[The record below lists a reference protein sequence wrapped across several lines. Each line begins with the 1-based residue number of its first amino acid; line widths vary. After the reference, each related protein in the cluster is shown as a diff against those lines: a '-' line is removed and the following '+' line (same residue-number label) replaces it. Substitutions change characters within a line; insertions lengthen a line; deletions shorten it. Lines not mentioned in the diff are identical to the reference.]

1 MGEEK
6 LNEKELEELAKY
18 VFKDI
23 RIIDKCR
30 SDSYKHRVKEDICKL
45 DDPVNRVRRYQEI
58 MGVDYK
64 HKKPDAERWSI
75 ALDSYK
81 RYPCFCGDK
90 YVITSNYLRYENKK
104 NKISINITADVLT
117 GPSEIISPVEN
128 LLSKEKELK
137 EALDKFC
144 KVAYT
149 IGNVCP
155 VMKNGYDGD
164 DTCWHKLKAF
174 IEHGKEYTGF
184 EDAGWTQ
191 CVSKREYKDIFA
203 VFPEKLKGEVLVERL
218 MLTDYYKGDYKLII
232 DSKPAVSAANVDE
245 YINFL
250 RLVTTLI
257 VKRGIRIYYKNKLPE
272 DLDLNETAE
281 NLISGLQKPACN

>member
-1 MGEEK
+1 MSEE
-6 LNEKELEELAKY
+6 ELEELAKY

-30 SDSYKHRVKEDICKL
+30 SDSYKHRVKEDIRKS
-45 DDPVNRVRRYQEI
+45 DDPVDSVRTYQKI

-64 HKKPDAERWSI
+64 HIKPDAERWSI

-81 RYPCFCGDK
+81 RYPCFCGDE
-90 YVITSNYLRYENKK
+90 YVISSNYLRYENKI
-104 NKISINITADVLT
+104 NINITADVLT

-128 LLSKEKELK
+128 LLSKEKNLK
-137 EALDKFC
+137 EALDEFC
-144 KVAYT
+144 RVAYT

-174 IEHGKEYTGF
+174 IELGKEYTGF

-191 CVSKREYKDIFA
+191 NVSKRKYKDIFA
-203 VFPEKLKGEVLVERL
+203 VFPEKLKGEELVERL
-218 MLTDYYKGDYKLII
+218 MLTDYYDDNYNLII
-232 DSKPAVSAANVDE
+232 NETPQEHIAKGVDK

-250 RLVTTLI
+250 SLVTTLI

>member
-1 MGEEK
+1 MSEEK
-6 LNEKELEELAKY
+6 KYTLTEY
-18 VFKDI
+18 VFRDI

-30 SDSYKHRVKEDICKL
+30 SDSYKHRVKEDIRKL
-45 DDPVNRVRRYQEI
+45 DDPVDRVRKYQEI

-81 RYPCFCGDK
+81 RYPCFCGDE
-90 YVITSNYLRYENKK
+90 YVITSNYLRYENK
-104 NKISINITADVLT
+104 INITADVLT
-117 GPSEIISPVEN
+117 GPSEIISPVEDM
-128 LLSKEKELK
+128 LSNNKSLK
-137 EALDKFC
+137 EALDEFC
-144 KVAYT
+144 RVAYT

-155 VMKNGYDGD
+155 VMNNGYDGD

-174 IEHGKEYTGF
+174 IEHGKKYTGF

-191 CVSKREYKDIFA
+191 NVSKRKYKDIFA
-203 VFPEKLKGEVLVERL
+203 VFPEKQLKGEELVERL
-218 MLTDYYKGDYKLII
+218 MLTDYYDDNYNLII
-232 DSKPAVSAANVDE
+232 NETPQEHVARGVDE

-250 RLVTTLI
+250 KLVTTLI

-281 NLISGLQKPACN
+281 NLICGLPKPECN

>member
-1 MGEEK
+1 MSEEK
-6 LNEKELEELAKY
+6 LEELAKY

-30 SDSYKHRVKEDICKL
+30 SDSYKHRVKEDIRKL
-45 DDPVNRVRRYQEI
+45 DDPVESVRTYQKI

-64 HKKPDAERWSI
+64 HKPDAERWSI
-75 ALDSYK
+75 ALESYK
-81 RYPCFCGDK
+81 RYPCFCGNE
-90 YVITSNYLRYENKK
+90 YVITSNYLRYEKEIN
-104 NKISINITADVLT
+104 INITADVLT
-117 GPSEIISPVEN
+117 GPSEIISPVEDM
-128 LLSKEKELK
+128 LSNNKSLK
-137 EALDKFC
+137 EALDEFC
-144 KVAYT
+144 RVAYT

-174 IEHGKEYTGF
+174 IEHGKKYTGIT
-184 EDAGWTQ
+184 DAGWAQ
-191 CVSKREYKDIFA
+191 NVSKRKYKNIFA
-203 VFPEKLKGEVLVERL
+203 VFPEKLRGEVLVERL
-218 MLTDYYKGDYKLII
+218 MLTDYYNDNYKLVINET
-232 DSKPAVSAANVDE
+232 PQEHVARGVDE

-250 RLVTTLI
+250 KLVTTLI

>member
-1 MGEEK
+1 MSEEK
-6 LNEKELEELAKY
+6 KYTLTEY

-30 SDSYKHRVKEDICKL
+30 SDSYKHRVKEDISKL
-45 DDPVNRVRRYQEI
+45 DDPVDRVRKYQEI

-64 HKKPDAERWSI
+64 HKPDAERWSI

-81 RYPCFCGDK
+81 RYPCFCGNK
-90 YVITSNYLRYENKK
+90 YVITSNYLRYDNK
-104 NKISINITADVLT
+104 INITADVLT
-117 GPSEIISPVEN
+117 GPSEIISPVEDM
-128 LLSKEKELK
+128 LSNNKALK
-137 EALDKFC
+137 EALDEFC
-144 KVAYT
+144 RVAYT

-164 DTCWHKLKAF
+164 DTCWHILKAF
-174 IEHGKEYTGF
+174 IEHGKEYTGIT
-184 EDAGWTQ
+184 DAGWTQ
-191 CVSKREYKDIFA
+191 NVSKRKYKDIFA
-203 VFPEKLKGEVLVERL
+203 VFPEKPKGEELVERL
-218 MLTDYYKGDYKLII
+218 MLTDYYDDNYNLII
-232 DSKPAVSAANVDE
+232 NETPQEHIAKGVDK

-250 RLVTTLI
+250 SLVTTLI

>member
-1 MGEEK
+1 MSEEK
-6 LNEKELEELAKY
+6 YSLTEY
-18 VFKDI
+18 VFRDI

-30 SDSYKHRVKEDICKL
+30 SDSYKHRVKEDIRKS
-45 DDPVNRVRRYQEI
+45 DDPVDRVRTYQKI

-64 HKKPDAERWSI
+64 HIKPDAERWSV

-81 RYPCFCGDK
+81 RYPCFCGNK
-90 YVITSNYLRYENKK
+90 YVITSNYLRYDNK
-104 NKISINITADVLT
+104 INITADVLT

-128 LLSKEKELK
+128 LLSKEKKLK
-137 EALDKFC
+137 EALDEFC
-144 KVAYT
+144 RVAYT

-164 DTCWHKLKAF
+164 DTCWHKLKVF
-174 IEHGKEYTGF
+174 IEPGKKYTGIT
-184 EDAGWTQ
+184 DAGWAQ
-191 CVSKREYKDIFA
+191 NVSKRKYKDIFA
-203 VFPEKLKGEVLVERL
+203 VFPEKLNGEELVERL
-218 MLTDYYKGDYKLII
+218 MLKDYYDDDYKSISNATPAQFA
-232 DSKPAVSAANVDE
+232 SKGVDE
-245 YINFL
+245 YIKFL

-272 DLDLNETAE
+272 DLDLNETAK